1 MLFLATFFLC
11 LSLLGGLKMLCLVM
25 RLSFFKYD
33 FKNIYKDPETRQFA
47 IWLSI
52 TIVSLLICFFYFLST
67 RYNRLSFY
75 FRIKN
80 CGVLIWSRNLFY

>member
-25 RLSFFKYD
+25 RFSFFKYD

-52 TIVSLLICFFYFLST
+52 TIISLLICFFISY
-67 RYNRLSFY
+67 RLGIID
-75 FRIKN
+75 FRSIFELRIV
-80 CGVLIWSRNLFY
+80 GF